1 MTPAMDAAAGR
12 AVRMSDVI
20 SALSYALDITE
31 GQPEGHALRTC
42 LIGMRIADEL
52 RLPAADRSALFYAL
66 LLKDAGCSS
75 NAAKVC
81 SLFQCDDQR
90 LKRTMKTSD
99 WTRFSENVL
108 WALRHVAADRSA
120 VARAAALLRLGLQ
133 QRQADELFETRCERG
148 AEIARAL
155 LLPPATA
162 EAIRTLDEHWDGN
175 GRPARLRGH
184 EIPLLGRIL
193 CVAQTIDVFVET
205 HGLEGAYEVVR
216 ERRGTWFDP
225 ALVDALESIRP
236 DTAFW
241 ARLAVGD
248 LEAGVAAVEPEEIVL
263 RADED
268 GLDRIA
274 AAFARV
280 IDAKSPYT
288 ASHSEGVAEIATG
301 IGAMLSMDADEL
313 RLLRRAGLLH
323 DIGKL
328 GVSNRILD
336 KPGSLTDDERA
347 EMAFH
352 PGFTYEILLRVEAFR
367 RFAADAAAHH
377 ERLDGSGYPRGLSG
391 LELTLPARILAVAD
405 VYEALTAPRPYRGPM
420 APERA
425 FAILAEEAG
434 RRLDESCVEALRV
447 WASPALAA

>member
-1 MTPAMDAAAGR
+1 MEAAAGR

-20 SALSYALDITE
+20 AALSYALDITE

-42 LIGMRIADEL
+42 LIGMRLADEV

-90 LKRTMKTSD
+90 LKSTMKTSD
-99 WTRFSENVL
+99 WTRFSDNVL

-120 VARAAALLRLGLQ
+120 VGRAAALLRLGLQ

-148 AEIARAL
+148 AEVARAL
-155 LLPPATA
+155 QLPAATA

-175 GRPARLRGH
+175 GRPARLQGE

-193 CVAQTIDVFVET
+193 CLAQTVDVFVDT
-205 HGLEGAYEVVR
+205 HGLAQAFEVVK

-225 ALVDALESIRP
+225 ALVDALRSFRA
-236 DTAFW
+236 DRSFW
-241 ARLAVGD
+241 AQLAVGD
-248 LEAGVAAVEPEEIVL
+248 LEAGVAAVEPPDIVL
-263 RADED
+263 RADDE

-280 IDAKSPYT
+280 IDAKSPFT
-288 ASHSEGVAEIATG
+288 ARHSDGVAEIAVG
-301 IGAMLSMDADEL
+301 IGSVLDLDAYEL
-313 RLLRRAGLLH
+313 RRLRRAALLH

-328 GVSNRILD
+328 GISSRILD
-336 KPGSLTDDERA
+336 KPGSLTDEERA
-347 EMAFH
+347 EMERH
-352 PGFTYEILLRVEAFR
+352 PTFTHEILLRAEAFR
-367 RFAADAAAHH
+367 ELADLAAAHH
-377 ERLDGSGYPRGLSG
+377 EKLDGSGYPRGLSAM
-391 LELTLPARILAVAD
+391 ELSLPARILAVAD
-405 VYEALTAPRPYRGPM
+405 VYEALTAARPYRGPL

-434 RRLDESCVEALRV
+434 RRLDAASVEALRV
-447 WASPALAA
+447 WTSPALAA

>member
-1 MTPAMDAAAGR
+1 MKAAAGR

-20 SALSYALDITE
+20 AALSYALDITE

-42 LIGMRIADEL
+42 LIGMRLADEV

-90 LKRTMKTSD
+90 LKSTMKTSD
-99 WTRFSENVL
+99 WTRFSDNVL

-120 VARAAALLRLGLQ
+120 VGRAAALLRLGLQ

-148 AEIARAL
+148 AEVARAL
-155 LLPPATA
+155 QLPAATA

-175 GRPARLRGH
+175 GRPARLQGE

-193 CVAQTIDVFVET
+193 CLAQTVDVFVDT
-205 HGLEGAYEVVR
+205 HGLAQAFEVVK

-225 ALVDALESIRP
+225 ALVDALRSFRA
-236 DTAFW
+236 DRSFW
-241 ARLAVGD
+241 AQLAVGD
-248 LEAGVAAVEPEEIVL
+248 LEAGVAAVEPPDIVL
-263 RADED
+263 RADDE

-280 IDAKSPYT
+280 IDAKSPFT
-288 ASHSEGVAEIATG
+288 ASHSDGVAEIAVG
-301 IGAMLSMDADEL
+301 IGSVLDLDAYEL
-313 RLLRRAGLLH
+313 RRLRRAALLH

-328 GVSNRILD
+328 GISNRVLD
-336 KPGSLTDDERA
+336 KPGSLTDEERA
-347 EMAFH
+347 EMERH
-352 PGFTYEILLRVEAFR
+352 PTFTHEILLRAEAFR
-367 RFAADAAAHH
+367 ELADLAAAHH
-377 ERLDGSGYPRGLSG
+377 EKLDGSGYPRGLSAV
-391 LELTLPARILAVAD
+391 ELSLPARILAVAD
-405 VYEALTAPRPYRGPM
+405 IYEALTAARPYRGPL

-434 RRLDESCVEALRV
+434 RRLDAACVEALRV
-447 WASPALAA
+447 WTSPALAA

>member
-1 MTPAMDAAAGR
+1 MEAAAGR

-20 SALSYALDITE
+20 AALSYALDITE

-42 LIGMRIADEL
+42 LIGMRLADAMQ
-52 RLPAADRSALFYAL
+52 LPAPDRSALFYAL

-99 WTRFSENVL
+99 WTRFSDNVV

-120 VARAAALLRLGLQ
+120 VARAAALLKLGLQ

-148 AEIARAL
+148 AEVARAL
-155 LLPPATA
+155 LLPPGTA
-162 EAIRTLDEHWDGN
+162 EAIRTLDEHWDGH
-175 GRPARLRGH
+175 GRPARLSGE

-193 CVAQTIDVFVET
+193 CLAQTVDVFVET
-205 HGLEGAYEVVR
+205 HGLAGAFEVVR

-225 ALVDALESIRP
+225 ALVDALLSFRY
-236 DTAFW
+236 DQAFW
-241 ARLAVGD
+241 AQLAVGD
-248 LEAGVAAVEPEEIVL
+248 LEAGVAAVEPAAIVL
-263 RADED
+263 RADAD

-280 IDAKSPYT
+280 IDAKSPFT
-288 ASHSEGVAEIATG
+288 ASHSEGVAQIAAG
-301 IGAMLSMDADEL
+301 VGSVLSLDAEDL
-313 RLLRRAGLLH
+313 RRLRRAGLLH

-328 GVSNRILD
+328 GISNRILD
-336 KPGSLTDDERA
+336 KAGSLTDEERA
-347 EMAFH
+347 EMERH
-352 PGFTYEILLRVEAFR
+352 PTFTHEILMRVGAFR
-367 RFAADAAAHH
+367 DLADVAAAHH
-377 ERLDGSGYPRGLSG
+377 ERLDGSGYPRGLSA
-391 LELTLPARILAVAD
+391 TQLPLHARILAVAD

-420 APERA
+420 APELA
-425 FAILAEEAG
+425 FAVLAEEAAA
-434 RRLDESCVEALRV
+434 RRLDPTCVEALRV
-447 WASPALAA
+447 WTSPALAA